1 MKNWILT
8 AVLALSTGAF
18 AEGHQGEPQPKPPAH
33 SEKGH
38 SEKEKGH
45 DHDHKDEHKKDEHHE
60 GHKEDEHHKHDDHKE
75 DKHDDH
81 HKDGKHHDEEGD
93 DHDHDHEHIVRLI
106 VSDGEHHVLR
116 VLDAHTGK
124 EEASFSTPG
133 KISGLHTGP
142 SGFYAYGIH
151 RNDNRVTVLHSGL
164 GLEDHGDHQD
174 LVKKSPYIIS
184 TLNTGKKPTHFFKK
198 EDKIVVFNDG
208 DGTAAVFG
216 EALLGI
222 SNDMKF
228 LKSKKP
234 DHAAPALVG
243 NNVLLGMMNQNHIE
257 VYDVKSGKQFKTVK
271 GCERVHGEAVYKN
284 TVYFGCTGGVLAV
297 DVKGRVIN
305 SSKILNPANTPEKT
319 RVGKIVSNEKSKYV
333 FGNFG
338 QGLAYWLP
346 GAKKLSVLKLPDSPM
361 NFKLTEDGKKLLVL
375 TVNGQLHSLDVASL
389 KITKSIAAV
398 APYNKDSKK
407 KLFSTMVVGED
418 HAYVTNPTSSEVLK
432 VAIDGLKIEKRFKVS
447 GAPMLITLTEA
458 EGVAH

>member
-8 AVLALSTGAF
+8 AVLALSTGAL

-38 SEKEKGH
+38 SDKEKG
-45 DHDHKDEHKKDEHHE
+45 HDHKDEHKKGEHHE
-60 GHKEDEHHKHDDHKE
+60 KHKEDDHHKHDDHKE

-81 HKDGKHHDEEGD
+81 KDKEGKHHDEEGD
-93 DHDHDHEHIVRLI
+93 DHDHEHVVRLI
-106 VSDGEHHVLR
+106 VSDGEHHTLR

-133 KISGLHTGP
+133 KISGLYTGP
-142 SGFYAYGIH
+142 SGFYAYGVH

-174 LVKKSPYIIS
+174 LIKKPPYVIS

-198 EDKIVVFNDG
+198 KDQIVIFNDG

-222 SNDMKF
+222 SNDIKF

-234 DHAAPALVG
+234 DHAAPALIG
-243 NNVLLGMMNQNHIE
+243 KNLLLGMMKQNHIE
-257 VYDVKSGKQFKTVK
+257 VYDVKSGKQFKTVE
-271 GCERVHGEAVYKN
+271 GCDRVHGETVYKD

-297 DVKGRVIN
+297 NVKGRLVN

-338 QGLAYWLP
+338 QGLAYWAP

-361 NFKLTEDGKKLLVL
+361 NFKFTEDGKKLIVL

-389 KITKSIAAV
+389 KITKSVATV

-407 KLFSTMVVGED
+407 RLFSTMVIGEE
-418 HAYVTNPTSSEVLK
+418 HAYVTNPTAGEVLK
-432 VAIDGLKIEKRFKVS
+432 VSLDGLKIKKRFKVA

-458 EGVAH
+458 EGVSH